1 MSEEKANAHTLEILT
16 AIEAQSDIT
25 QRSLA
30 AHLGVALGLT
40 NSYLK
45 KCVRK
50 GYVKISEAPANRYL
64 YYLTPKGFKEKSR
77 LTAEF
82 FSSSLD
88 FYRVASNSMADLIQ
102 SCDAA
107 AIDSLILAGASE
119 LAEIAAI
126 RALDQ
131 GIEVR
136 GTIDPNYTKKNYLGR
151 PVWQSAP
158 ATQDVRSVC
167 IYTAINQDA
176 AFYSQLSEHFS
187 DRLLVPSVLS
197 PVVLTMAN

>member
-30 AHLGVALGLT
+30 TQLGVALGLT

-77 LTAEF
+77 LTAEY

-107 AIDSLILAGASE
+107 GIDSLILAGVSE
-119 LAEIAAI
+119 LAEIATI
-126 RALDQ
+126 RALDH
-131 GIEVR
+131 GIKVQ
-136 GTIDPNYTKKNYLGR
+136 GTIDSNYAKKNYLGR
-151 PVWQSAP
+151 PIWKSVP
-158 ATQDVRSVC
+158 ATQKTGSVC
-167 IYTAINQDA
+167 VYTAIDQDA
-176 AFYSQLSEHFS
+176 AFYSELSEFFS
-187 DRLLVPSVLS
+187 ERLLVPSVLS
-197 PVVLTMAN
+197 PMVLTMAN